1 MRSLFLVLLL
11 IFSIACSA
19 QQSRDTT
26 FRRCPVFITDTVSS
40 NNFFIEGLPA
50 TMRVYR
56 VKGELTIQFQQK
68 DQFFTLFFHMKNLK
82 TKKYIIDE
90 GHGKRKEVEVA
101 YSFKSGDQVS
111 YISVSS
117 GRLEVS
123 FDKEKD
129 MWHLVLNGQIRN
141 MVERSVTYYRA
152 RLDFYV
158 P

>member
-1 MRSLFLVLLL
+1 MRVALFLVLFG
-11 IFSIACSA
+11 FSVAASA
-19 QQSRDTT
+19 QESRDTT
-26 FRRCPVFITDTVSS
+26 FKRCPVFITDTVSS

-82 TKKYIIDE
+82 VKKYIIDE
-90 GHGKRKEVEVA
+90 GRGKRREVEVA

-117 GRLEVS
+117 GRLEVA

-129 MWHLVLNGQIRN
+129 MWHLTVNGLIRN

-152 RLDFYV
+152 RADFFV
-158 P
+158 K